1 MKSGYWTRR
10 LARHVALAIL
20 STALLAFV
28 YTFVPTDFIL
38 RRWGL
43 ATAYVALG
51 WLALTLLI
59 GPWNALRGRANPLS
73 QDLRRDIGIWAA
85 LLGIAH
91 TLVGAKVHM
100 GGDWRSYFVWPTDQ
114 PHVLP
119 LRSDLFGF
127 ANYTGLASTLILIGL
142 LALSNDVA
150 LRRLGTARWKSLQ
163 RWNYAGFAL
172 MAAHGVAY
180 QVMGKRVWPVALAF
194 ATVLITVLAVQIAG
208 WRAAKR

>member
-1 MKSGYWTRR
+1 MSRYWQRR
-10 LARHVALAIL
+10 LLRHAALAL
-20 STALLAFV
+20 ASAALLAFV
-28 YTFVPTDFIL
+28 YAYVPTDFVL

-51 WLALTLLI
+51 WLALTLII

-85 LLGIAH
+85 LLSVAH
-91 TLVGAKVHM
+91 TVVGAQVHL
-100 GGDWRSYFVWPTDQ
+100 GGDWPRYFLWPRGET
-114 PHVLP
+114 HAFP
-119 LRSDLFGF
+119 LRADLFGF

-142 LALSNDVA
+142 LALSNDLA
-150 LRRLGTARWKSLQ
+150 LRRLGTTRWKSLQ

-172 MAAHGVAY
+172 MAAHGVVY

-194 ATVLITVLAVQIAG
+194 AAVLVTVLAVQIAG
-208 WRAAKR
+208 WRVARR

>member
-1 MKSGYWTRR
+1 MSRYWPRR
-10 LARHVALAIL
+10 LGRHAALAIA
-20 STALLAFV
+20 SAALLGLV
-28 YTFVPTDFIL
+28 YAGVPSDNAL

-51 WLALTLLI
+51 WLALSLLA
-59 GPWNALRGRANPLS
+59 GPWNVLRGRPNPVS

-85 LLGIAH
+85 ILGVAH
-91 TLVGAKVHM
+91 TIVGLQVHM
-100 GGDWRSYFVWPTDQ
+100 GGDWPRYFLWPRDVGHFLPVRTDA
-114 PHVLP
+114 
-119 LRSDLFGF
+119 FGF

-150 LRRLGTARWKSLQ
+150 LRRLGVTRWKSLQ

-194 ATVLITVLAVQIAG
+194 SVVLLTVLAVQAAG